1 MLKSLYLV
9 FTWNLFKRL
18 IHVCPKVTVHVFWS
32 EEQQTHIYIYKV
44 TSGTECVEFRYE
56 LKQRGRGDINKIV
69 NKYVDVRYA
78 RRKRCNK
85 NIFKISK

>member
-18 IHVCPKVTVHVFWS
+18 ICPKVPVHVFWS
-32 EEQQTHIYIYKV
+32 EEQQTHIYKV
-44 TSGTECVEFRYE
+44 TSGTECVEFREE
-56 LKQRGRGDINKIV
+56 LEQRGRGDINKIV

-78 RRKRCNK
+78 RRKRWNK

>member
-32 EEQQTHIYIYKV
+32 EEQQTHIYKV
-44 TSGTECVEFRYE
+44 TSGTECVEFRKE
-56 LKQRGRGDINKIV
+56 LEQRGRRDINKIV
-69 NKYVDVRYA
+69 NKYVDVRYE
-78 RRKRCNK
+78 RGKGSNK